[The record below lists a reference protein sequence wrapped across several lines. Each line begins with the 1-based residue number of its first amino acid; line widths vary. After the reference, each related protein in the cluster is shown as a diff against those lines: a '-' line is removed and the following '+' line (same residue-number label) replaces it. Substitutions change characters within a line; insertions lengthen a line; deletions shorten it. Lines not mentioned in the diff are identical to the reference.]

1 MSYGDTRVYKKVEI
15 IGTSSESVESAIQ
28 TAVDRARDSLDQL
41 SWFEVQEVRGH
52 IDDDGKVSEYQVVV
66 KVAFEISG

>member
-1 MSYGDTRVYKKVEI
+1 MSYGEDRVYKKIEV
-15 IGTSSESVESAIQ
+15 IGISSESVESAIQ
-28 TAVDRARDSLDQL
+28 AAVNRAHESLEKV

-66 KVAFEISG
+66 KIVFKLS

>member
-1 MSYGDTRVYKKVEI
+1 MSYGEDRVYKKVEV
-15 IGTSSESVESAIQ
+15 IGTSSESVENAIQ

-52 IDDDGKVSEYQVVV
+52 IDDDGKVSEYQVVL
-66 KVAFEISG
+66 KIAFEIS